1 MLNKYE
7 SEKDNKTDIDFN
19 KGGYLS
25 IFQILPFE
33 AILLDKNNKVIKL
46 NPKAHDTFYNIEFEN
61 EIDKLVCQIEDKL
74 VKLDSENTELSME
87 REILTNKGVKY
98 FNIKIVSI
106 IDTRNEFEGKII
118 ILNDITDYK
127 VAVREL
133 KKEKEDAETG
143 SRIKNEFLANI
154 SHEIRTSVNG
164 IIGMTDLTLMTNLN
178 SEQKENLN
186 LVKSSALS
194 LLDMTNS
201 ILDFSKIQSGNIKLD
216 SVEFN
221 FKELIDEI
229 VRLTAIKALE
239 SKLEFKAKIDESIPD
254 TLIGDP
260 IRIKQI
266 LDNLIDNSIKFTKY
280 GTISLIIEKV
290 ESADKKINLKF
301 LIRDTGIGIDRKDIP
316 KLFTGFSQIDNKE
329 YTRKNFGP
337 GLGLSICKGLVEMMD
352 GKIEVKSRK
361 DVGSVFSFN
370 ISLEKGK
377 KYSSTNISDK
387 KTKVQTNNLVGRRL
401 NILIVEDDKAS
412 QMVIYNLF
420 KKNGHTSDIAN
431 NGEEA
436 LKLIENKKYDLIL
449 MDIQMPILD
458 GIQTTKII
466 RKSEENNDSRT
477 PIIAL
482 TAYALKEDKEKFLN
496 AGMDNYISKPFNIDE
511 LLKMVYSTVK
521 TDTGNTSYF
530 MNKQNSMDGDSLFLY
545 LL

>member
-1 MLNKYE
+1 
-7 SEKDNKTDIDFN
+7 
-19 KGGYLS
+19 
-25 IFQILPFE
+25 
-33 AILLDKNNKVIKL
+33 
-46 NPKAHDTFYNIEFEN
+46 
-61 EIDKLVCQIEDKL
+61 
-74 VKLDSENTELSME
+74 ME
-87 REILTNKGVKY
+87 REILTNKGAKY
-98 FNIKIVSI
+98 FNIKIVPI
-106 IDTRNEFEGKII
+106 IDDGNEFEGKII

-127 VAVREL
+127 VKVREL
-133 KKEKEDAETG
+133 KKGKEDAETG

-260 IRIKQI
+260 VRIKQI
-266 LDNLIDNSIKFTKY
+266 LDNLIANSIKFTKY
-280 GTISLIIEKV
+280 GTVSLIIEKI
-290 ESADKKINLKF
+290 ESADKKVNLKF
-301 LIRDTGIGIDRKDIP
+301 LVRDTGIGIDRKDIP

-436 LKLIENKKYDLIL
+436 LKLIETKKYDLIL

-466 RKSEENNDSRT
+466 RKSEENNDRRT

>member
-1 MLNKYE
+1 
-7 SEKDNKTDIDFN
+7 
-19 KGGYLS
+19 
-25 IFQILPFE
+25 
-33 AILLDKNNKVIKL
+33 
-46 NPKAHDTFYNIEFEN
+46 
-61 EIDKLVCQIEDKL
+61 
-74 VKLDSENTELSME
+74 ME
-87 REILTNKGVKY
+87 REILTNKGAKY
-98 FNIKIVSI
+98 FNIKIVPI
-106 IDTRNEFEGKII
+106 IDAGNEFEGKII

-127 VAVREL
+127 IKVWEL

-143 SRIKNEFLANI
+143 SKIKNEFLANI

-266 LDNLIDNSIKFTKY
+266 LDNLIANSIKFTKY
-280 GTISLIIEKV
+280 GTISLIIEKI
-290 ESADKKINLKF
+290 ESADKKVNLKF
-301 LIRDTGIGIDRKDIP
+301 LVRDTGIGIDRKDIP

-370 ISLEKGK
+370 IYLEKGK

-387 KTKVQTNNLVGRRL
+387 KAKVQTNNLVGRRL